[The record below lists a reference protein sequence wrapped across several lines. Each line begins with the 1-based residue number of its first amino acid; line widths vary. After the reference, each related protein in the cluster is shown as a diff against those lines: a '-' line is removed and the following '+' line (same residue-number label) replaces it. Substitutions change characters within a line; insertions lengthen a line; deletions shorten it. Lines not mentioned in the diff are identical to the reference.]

1 MLKVSKRFIIIAVQ
15 EVIME
20 INENIYKPEFNLL
33 EDAYLGNKILLQSK
47 LFFLANMAQKEK
59 WDYRDNSEKP
69 ILYNFLCYTY
79 DRIKQENKIEISTDK
94 DKMCF
99 NTGLLTENGADIYAY
114 FVKNTNKLAK
124 ENQNWFLYGFKQRTD
139 PEMRNFQKYPDIAD
153 YFTEPADFIY
163 DKKLSINIDYDHIID
178 DNYDRFVEIGLTDKY
193 MISGL
198 LENAVKKIVD
208 KVKRNYKLAIPQY
221 YTDKQSGKSKIQLLL
236 PLFMQSRD
244 VADLAIVVDK
254 GEYDYVGKT
263 ILTLEWAYVNSRRI
277 VRPDVDW
284 LKI

>member
-1 MLKVSKRFIIIAVQ
+1 M
-15 EVIME
+15 EVLE
-20 INENIYKPEFNLL
+20 SSYKPEFNLL
-33 EDAYLGNKILLQSK
+33 DDAYLGSKSLLLSK
-47 LFFLANMAQKEK
+47 LEYLANMSQKEK
-59 WDYRDNSEKP
+59 WDYRGNSEKQ
-69 ILYNFLCYTY
+69 ILYNYLCYTY
-79 DRIKQENKIEISTDK
+79 DRLKQENKIEILSDCSN
-94 DKMCF
+94 MCF

-114 FVKNTNKLAK
+114 FVKNNNEHAK
-124 ENQNWFLYGFKQRTD
+124 PNQKWFLHGFKQRTD
-139 PEMRNFQKYPDIAD
+139 SEMRSFQKYPDIAD
-153 YFTEPADFIY
+153 YFTEPADFIF
-163 DKKLSINIDYDHIID
+163 DKKFNINIDYDHIID
-178 DNYDRFVEIGLTDKY
+178 DNYDRFVELGLTEKY
-193 MISGL
+193 LISAL

-236 PLFMQSRD
+236 PLFMQSKD
-244 VADLAIVVDK
+244 IADLALVVDK